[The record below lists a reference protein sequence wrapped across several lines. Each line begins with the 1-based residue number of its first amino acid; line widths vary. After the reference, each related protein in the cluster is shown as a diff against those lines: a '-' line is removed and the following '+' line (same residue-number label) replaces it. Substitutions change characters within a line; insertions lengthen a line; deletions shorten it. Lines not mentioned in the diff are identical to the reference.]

1 VTDRTAWLLRLH
13 GAPAVGDA
21 AGQVWRALERKDAG
35 WLAVLAAEG
44 HCPRDR
50 LAAWLW
56 PDSAAATAAVNLRQ
70 RIFRLRKQLGHPLVV
85 TGASLALADGIGV
98 LPGDQAWLSSFDYDD
113 CPDFQRWLQQG
124 NERRLARF
132 RDRLRGEVDARQAEG
147 RWAEALRGIEELLA
161 LDALSEVDQRRLMR
175 LHHLRGDRAAALM
188 AYQRFQAALHDELG
202 TRPDAETQ
210 ELLRLIESSRPLT
223 LPAPRRAMPVSL
235 LRPPLLVGRD
245 AALAQCTQAWQA
257 GHVVLLHAEGG
268 MGKTRLLEELAA
280 SLGGAAALV
289 GARPGDHEIAYA
301 LLVRLLQVLDERIP
315 GCLNAADTAALLVLL
330 QGCVVPDQ
338 VAPLSTLR
346 IQAALSAL
354 LGNLAPQVSLILLDD
369 LHLADP
375 ASLDLMAAVLGSPT
389 RAKGPGWALA
399 CRDHEGPAAL
409 THLCTALV
417 DGQRLHRVALQGLDE
432 AALHAL
438 VGSLAIHEFDAA
450 ELALPLWAHT
460 GGNPQYVLETLKE
473 RVLSET
479 AGRVLPSPPSV
490 EALIARRLASLSPSA
505 MLLARVASL
514 AGRSFS
520 VELASAV
527 LQMPALALSDAWA
540 ELESAQVLRG
550 NAFAHDLVREAAA
563 RGIPAV
569 IAAHQHAA
577 IAQALLAQGA
587 SAATVGWHWEQAGDW
602 TKAAYALREAGRHA
616 NALGRREDEAGF
628 HERAASSF
636 DRADLP
642 DEAFQS
648 RLDLLALL
656 PTVAGSDRAI
666 ALAQQLVSAAR
677 SPQQAAMARVH
688 QAHVEMWAMRYESV
702 LVACEA
708 VLAAPR
714 LIDSGLRLRAVAFR
728 STALVAMGHAH
739 EALASMQQWA
749 DQAEV
754 EVDRDAQLVFIN
766 HWVSVLL
773 STNRRRQAL
782 ELARRQVQLARRVGR
797 PDAVGTALEHL
808 TAAAA
813 YLGHLDEAIDH
824 ALEADRLAS
833 VAGADAG
840 RRWLG
845 WITLGR
851 MLFADG
857 RYREALERMLPALD
871 GLRLLMPGSAWIDNL
886 ECFLAD
892 TWLAL
897 GQPAR
902 AEPLLA
908 DRPSQLRQVRAKRL
922 LSRAQTARVRGQ
934 PVTSWLHHAQA
945 AALGPASEVVR
956 MQIELESAQDDAPQA
971 ALERC
976 EQVRQQAVQIE
987 AVLLVLLADARS
999 LPALVKLGRLDE
1011 ARSVAQ
1017 DVARRALVQKGQFV
1031 HPPELLLT
1039 AGWALRAS
1047 GDEAGAAQAMT
1058 DGAAWVRERAQK
1070 HVPAEFVDSFC
1081 HRHPVHRQLLLLAT
1095 TAEPGGPLLD
1105 SAHCDSAPHIRGGAP
1120 LTDGKPLPGGAC

>member
-330 QGCVVPDQ
+330 QGCVVPEQ

-389 RAKGPGWALA
+389 PAKGPGWALA

-438 VGSLAIHEFDAA
+438 VGSLAIREFDAA
-450 ELALPLWAHT
+450 ELAMPLWAHT

-550 NAFAHDLVREAAA
+550 NAFAHDLVREAVASSVPVA
-563 RGIPAV
+563 
-569 IAAHQHAA
+569 IATHQHAA
-577 IAQALLAQGA
+577 IARALHSLGG
-587 SAATVGWHWEQAGDW
+587 SAATIGCHWELAEVWDKAGH
-602 TKAAYALREAGRHA
+602 ALRAAGREA
-616 NALGRREDEAGF
+616 LALGRRQDEAVF
-628 HERAASSF
+628 HERAVNCF
-636 DRADLP
+636 DRADLA

-648 RLDLLALL
+648 RLDLLAVL
-656 PTVAGSDRAI
+656 PTVAGSECARR
-666 ALAQQLVSAAR
+666 LGQQMVSAAR
-677 SPQQAAMARVH
+677 SPQQAATVRVH
-688 QAHVEMWAMRYESV
+688 LAQVELWAMQYD
-702 LVACEA
+702 A
-708 VLAAPR
+708 VLAISEAALADHQ

-728 STALVAMGHAH
+728 ALALVALGHAD
-739 EALASMQQWA
+739 EAVASMQEWA
-749 DQAEV
+749 NQA
-754 EVDRDAQLVFIN
+754 DAENDLDARLTFTN

-773 STNRRRQAL
+773 TANRRRQAL
-782 ELARRQVQLARRVGR
+782 DLAHRQLSLARQVGR
-797 PDAVGTALEHL
+797 PDAVETALEHL
-808 TAAAA
+808 TAVAA
-813 YLGHLDEAIDH
+813 YLGHLDVAIGH
-824 ALEADRLAS
+824 ALEANRLAS

-845 WITLGR
+845 CITLGR
-851 MLFADG
+851 MLYADG
-857 RYREALERMLPALD
+857 RYGEALDCMLPALE
-871 GLRLLMPGSAWIDNL
+871 GMRLLMPGSAWIDNL
-886 ECFLAD
+886 ECFVAD

-908 DRPSQLRQVRAKRL
+908 DRPCSLRQVRAKRL
-922 LSRAQTARVRGQ
+922 LSRAQVARHRGQ
-934 PVTSWLHHAQA
+934 PVGGWLDQAQA
-945 AALGPASEVVR
+945 AALGAGSDVVR
-956 MQIELESAQDDAPQA
+956 MQIELERSLDDPPQA
-971 ALERC
+971 AVDRC
-976 EQVRQQAVQIE
+976 ERVRQQAVPIE
-987 AVLLVLLADARS
+987 AVLLVLLADARV
-999 LPALVKLGRLDE
+999 LQALVALGRLDE
-1011 ARSVAQ
+1011 ARRLAH
-1017 DVARRALVQKGQFV
+1017 DVAHRALTQQGQIV
-1031 HPPELLLT
+1031 HPPELLL
-1039 AGWALRAS
+1039 AAARALRAC
-1047 GDEAGAAQAMT
+1047 GDVPGAAQAMAM
-1058 DGAAWVRERAQK
+1058 GAAWVRERAQK

-1081 HRHPVHRQLLLLAT
+1081 HRHPVHRQLLLAT

-1120 LTDGKPLPGGAC
+1120 LTDGKPLPGSAC